1 VSAGDLAAVLVAI
14 SALVVIGL
22 ACVVVVSL
30 RRTVDELDAAVRDL
44 RDRLEPATRQ
54 LVETADLLADEAQRA
69 DGVLDTIDAISAR
82 SDALSRATFKAI
94 AEPVIRTASVIRGT
108 SRAGRRLRS
117 RNEEEAS

>member
-1 VSAGDLAAVLVAI
+1 MSAGDLAAVLVAI
-14 SALVVIGL
+14 SSLVVIGL

-30 RRTVDELDAAVRDL
+30 RRTVRELDAAVRDL
-44 RDRLEPATRQ
+44 RDRLEPATVQ
-54 LVETADLLADEAQRA
+54 LVETVDLLADEAQRA

-82 SDALSRATFKAI
+82 SDALSRATYKAI

-117 RNEEEAS
+117 RNEEAS

>member
-1 VSAGDLAAVLVAI
+1 MSAGDLAAVLVAI

-30 RRTVDELDAAVRDL
+30 RRTVDELDATVRDL
-44 RDRLEPATRQ
+44 RDRLEPATKQ

-82 SDALSRATFKAI
+82 SDALSRATYKAI
-94 AEPVIRTASVIRGT
+94 AEPVIRTASMIRGT
-108 SRAGRRLRS
+108 SRAGRRLRN